1 MRMAAIAAGFAVAL
15 LMGGIGGYAGWVYSN
30 LMQQASSS
38 LHFTCAL
45 LDEGE
50 RAGVWTKAQRAQIVD
65 RSAARRKQS
74 TPEVRAKAELTD
86 HRLKGEDG
94 GCSAI

>member
-1 MRMAAIAAGFAVAL
+1 MRITIITMGFAVAL
-15 LMGGIGGYAGWVYSN
+15 LIGAIGGYATWVYSN

-38 LHFTCAL
+38 LNFTCAL
-45 LDEGE
+45 LQEGE
-50 RAGVWTKAQRAQIVD
+50 RVGLWTKAQRAQIVD

-74 TPEVRAKAELTD
+74 TPEVRAKAEVID
-86 HRLKGEDG
+86 RRLKGDDG